1 MTINKRKTYLFLA
14 GAVLML
20 VGFYIGFMPTGYLEQ
35 FISNS
40 NLNPNILSE
49 MRGMGGS
56 LFIFGVFI
64 FSGTFF
70 YQIEKITLIISALI
84 FVSFSVFRVVS
95 ILIDGMPSQSIFIA
109 LFIEVMFAATVLPL
123 LLPKNRQLTTE
134 IS

>member
-20 VGFYIGFMPTGYLEQ
+20 VGFYIGFMPTEYLGQ

-40 NLNPNILSE
+40 ELNPNILSE

-64 FSGTFF
+64 FGGAFF
-70 YQIEKITLIISALI
+70 LQIERIALTISALT
-84 FVSFSVFRVVS
+84 FVSFSLFRVVS
-95 ILIDGMPSQSIFIA
+95 IFLDGMPSQSIFIA
-109 LFIEVMFAATVLPL
+109 LFIEIIFAATVLPL
-123 LLPKNRQLTTE
+123 LLAKD
-134 IS
+134 